1 MPTTVGPDD
10 NADGEPEDEGDALA
24 VSGFGNSAP
33 SPFRARAVRGGTR
46 PTQWV
51 TSDSPVGGAHGGVG
65 SGAYDDTVPGFGG
78 GSSEVPGL
86 GRGGGGFG
94 AEQEPGAGS
103 WLIPEVVR
111 MAH

>member
-1 MPTTVGPDD
+1 M
-10 NADGEPEDEGDALA
+10 
-24 VSGFGNSAP
+24 
-33 SPFRARAVRGGTR
+33 
-46 PTQWV
+46 
-51 TSDSPVGGAHGGVG
+51 GGAHGGVG
-65 SGAYDDTVPGFGG
+65 SGADDDTVPGFGG

-86 GRGGGGFG
+86 GSGGGGFG